1 MYMKRTACIFL
12 TALALFM
19 SASCSIRQNETR
31 GGQDGKPEQ
40 EVSGGSV
47 DIQDATVE
55 RIENI
60 LTGNVSASL
69 QPSAVY
75 PARDNYLSDSKWG
88 YIDNAGMFVI
98 EPSFSQAFRFQGN
111 GLAVAG
117 RGDRVGLI
125 DRTGNFV
132 ADPVYTYI
140 NPYSEG
146 RAAAADGEAYV
157 VLDENGRVISEKY
170 LYIGNYKSGRAV
182 YYTRTESGAQLYGY
196 LDENGK
202 SVIQPVYWH
211 ATDFEGNRAA
221 VKLNDGL
228 YAVID
233 RSGKAIKSFECW
245 DMSGFSDGK
254 AAFKASPDGRYGYV
268 DSNGN
273 VVIQPAFIYAGS
285 FRNQRAVA
293 SVSGGAKEIYGLI
306 NENGKFVILPQY
318 DEIRMLGED
327 RVALGIPRDPNN
339 PVAGLKYALA
349 DTEGSLLTDFVF
361 YDINPFNNGVA
372 SATDSTSTFFINIS
386 GKKVENLPVLE
397 GAGHMEL
404 LDSLIYANIDQRAY
418 YVNKQG
424 QAVYTPVSCIVL
436 ESSVRVCEEKYK
448 PNINYLVYYPVLGN
462 MSDLKVEADIN
473 AELREMWTDI
483 STMSVKP
490 SDILDYNYESGFQIV
505 FSRKD
510 LLVLAEPGYRY
521 PFGAAHGMPIMN
533 HVHID
538 TRTGRFYKLEDLFV
552 KGSDYREVLTEIVR
566 EQIRELADSGN
577 MDYFPDSFDGVSDDQ
592 QFYLTE
598 KGLNLYFQPY
608 EIASFAA
615 GFPTFM
621 ITFDE
626 ISDIINRD
634 GEFWKAFN

>member
-245 DMSGFSDGK
+245 DMSGFPTGRQPSKQAGWQVRICRQQRERSHT
-254 AAFKASPDGRYGYV
+254 AGFHMLEASGT
-268 DSNGN
+268 
-273 VVIQPAFIYAGS
+273 
-285 FRNQRAVA
+285 
-293 SVSGGAKEIYGLI
+293 SGQSHLSREAQEIYGLI

-318 DEIRMLGED
+318 DEIRMLVRTG
-327 RVALGIPRDPNN
+327 
-339 PVAGLKYALA
+339 
-349 DTEGSLLTDFVF
+349 
-361 YDINPFNNGVA
+361 
-372 SATDSTSTFFINIS
+372 
-386 GKKVENLPVLE
+386 
-397 GAGHMEL
+397 GAG
-404 LDSLIYANIDQRAY
+404 DT
-418 YVNKQG
+418 QG
-424 QAVYTPVSCIVL
+424 PRQ
-436 ESSVRVCEEKYK
+436 
-448 PNINYLVYYPVLGN
+448 
-462 MSDLKVEADIN
+462 
-473 AELREMWTDI
+473 
-483 STMSVKP
+483 
-490 SDILDYNYESGFQIV
+490 
-505 FSRKD
+505 SRCRFEIC
-510 LLVLAEPGYRY
+510 AGRY
-521 PFGAAHGMPIMN
+521 
-533 HVHID
+533 
-538 TRTGRFYKLEDLFV
+538 
-552 KGSDYREVLTEIVR
+552 
-566 EQIRELADSGN
+566 
-577 MDYFPDSFDGVSDDQ
+577 
-592 QFYLTE
+592 
-598 KGLNLYFQPY
+598 
-608 EIASFAA
+608 
-615 GFPTFM
+615 
-621 ITFDE
+621 
-626 ISDIINRD
+626 
-634 GEFWKAFN
+634 